1 MPPPWGPGG
10 RPLHRDVNTEEMW
23 AAEPPGWWPEGH
35 GWPPRHDGRTFFRR
49 LTRVF
54 LTVALLALAGLA
66 FMAFT
71 WHIGTTGIL
80 LRMAVV
86 AGLGF
91 LLVGGLIMTAGA
103 RKFGGPLAELVDAAA
118 RVERGDYTARVAERG
133 WGPPAVRQ
141 LITTF
146 NSAIAR
152 LEAEE
157 DQRRRLLANT
167 SHELRTPLTVLRGE
181 IEAMLDGVHPADEEH
196 LALALDQTQ
205 LMARLIEDLRTLAL
219 AEAGTLELHPE
230 PTDLAAL
237 VRDVAAAFG
246 AVAGREGVGIEVTAP
261 DDAVVEVDPVRIR
274 QVIDNLVAN
283 AVRYAPSGSAVT
295 LEVRE
300 APDGIGVAVVDRGPG
315 IPPDLLPHL
324 FDRFRKS
331 DESRGSG
338 LGLAIAKELVE
349 AHGGAIHV
357 ESTVG
362 LGARFEVT
370 LPRDR

>member
-1 MPPPWGPGG
+1 
-10 RPLHRDVNTEEMW
+10 
-23 AAEPPGWWPEGH
+23 
-35 GWPPRHDGRTFFRR
+35 
-49 LTRVF
+49 
-54 LTVALLALAGLA
+54 
-66 FMAFT
+66 
-71 WHIGTTGIL
+71 
-80 LRMAVV
+80 
-86 AGLGF
+86 
-91 LLVGGLIMTAGA
+91 
-103 RKFGGPLAELVDAAA
+103 
-118 RVERGDYTARVAERG
+118 
-133 WGPPAVRQ
+133 
-141 LITTF
+141 
-146 NSAIAR
+146 
-152 LEAEE
+152 
-157 DQRRRLLANT
+157 
-167 SHELRTPLTVLRGE
+167 
-181 IEAMLDGVHPADEEH
+181 
-196 LALALDQTQ
+196 
-205 LMARLIEDLRTLAL
+205 
-219 AEAGTLELHPE
+219 GTLELHPE

-246 AVAGREGVGIEVTAP
+246 AVAGREGVGIEVTAR
-261 DDAVVEVDPVRIR
+261 DDAVAEVDPVRIR